1 MKIYELIPRNG
12 RKSFYGKAQV
22 MVDDNGD
29 ETLLSYCTPIMR
41 VNKNGMVTRLYDG
54 ELVLVGNGPREVRAL
69 RLVHLHHLPERPEKR
84 PVDLSGGAD
93 DGDGAYPRYGIALY
107 PLFGGKHLPDGR
119 DDRRFL
125 VPNCVSVRHFVHPFN
140 FVNIMC

>member
-54 ELVLVGNGPREVRAL
+54 ELSMTTAT
-69 RLVHLHHLPERPEKR
+69 HLK
-84 PVDLSGGAD
+84 SFCGMTKAD
-93 DGDGAYPRYGIALY
+93 
-107 PLFGGKHLPDGR
+107 F
-119 DDRRFL
+119 
-125 VPNCVSVRHFVHPFN
+125 NCLKVSN
-140 FVNIMC
+140 